1 MITPDELDAVIRAR
15 LDAVA
20 ASSWL
25 ELDALVDTLATAAGS
40 AVEWQAP
47 EPRVE
52 LIDGVATQV
61 LGFAH
66 PVLPA
71 AARGA
76 VEFLHR
82 ECLVVPFDW
91 QAWVR
96 GCRDLPGDSDPVTAV
111 KYLTATVRTDRF
123 DDGALAAAVES
134 GAFAAALRSLR
145 PTGALSPGSVR

>member
-1 MITPDELDAVIRAR
+1 MTTPEELDAVIRGR
-15 LDAVA
+15 LDAVT

-25 ELDALVDTLATAAGS
+25 ELDALVDTLATAAGT
-40 AVEWQAP
+40 AVEWKAP

-52 LIDGVATQV
+52 LVDGVATQV
-61 LGFAH
+61 VGFAH

-76 VEFLHR
+76 FEFLHR

-91 QAWVR
+91 QPWLR
-96 GCRDLPGDSDPVTAV
+96 DRRDLPGDPDPVTAV
-111 KYLTATVRTDRF
+111 KYLTATVRSDRF

-134 GAFAAALRSLR
+134 GAFAVALRSLR
-145 PTGALSPGSVR
+145 PAGAPSPSSVR